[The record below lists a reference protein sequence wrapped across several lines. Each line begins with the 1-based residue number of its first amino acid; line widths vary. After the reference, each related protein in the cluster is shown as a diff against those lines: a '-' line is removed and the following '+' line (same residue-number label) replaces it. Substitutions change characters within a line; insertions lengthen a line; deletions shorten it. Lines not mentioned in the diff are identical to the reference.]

1 MLKGT
6 WRRKG
11 KSHLQNLE
19 REGEGSKEARG
30 GEKQKKERKC
40 IAKKR
45 EEMYCKEK
53 RNRKRVRILGGSPK
67 EEWPGRGI

>member
-1 MLKGT
+1 MEKGTWNPMLKGT

-19 REGEGSKEARG
+19 REGEGSKEAR
-30 GEKQKKERKC
+30 EERMRKERGDKERGC

-45 EEMYCKEK
+45 EIESAS
-53 RNRKRVRILGGSPK
+53 GS
-67 EEWPGRGI
+67 